1 MIDKQI
7 MKLPG
12 MKQLLGLLAGL
23 SFLQALFII
32 GQAYGLARAITGLWE
47 GRPLEEQWGWI
58 LLFFCSFIA
67 RQAVIYF
74 RSKRLDDY
82 SYQQAADLRDQL
94 LEKLFRVGPQIA
106 QQQGTGNVTTM
117 VLEGINQVE
126 NYLKLIIA
134 KIMNMSIIPW
144 VILALVFYLDWE
156 SGLVLLLVF
165 PLIIIFMIILGYAA
179 QSKAEKQYRTFQLLS
194 NHFIDSL
201 RGIDTLK
208 LFGVSKKYGKSIFAS
223 SERFRKATMASLKV
237 GILSTFA
244 LDFFTTLSI
253 AVVAVLLGLRLINEG
268 ILLFPALTILILAP
282 EYFLPIRDFSS
293 DYHATLDGKNAM
305 TAVTEIL
312 HQPEAQVP
320 AVTVPR
326 WQEDAQLTIDQLAFS
341 YEEKAALTDIN
352 LNVTG
357 FKKIGIIGLSG
368 SGKSTLINTLSGF
381 LVPDS
386 GEITLGGAKTTAFRQ
401 ASWQEQLIYIP
412 QNPYIY
418 RLTLQENV
426 AFYQPTATKE
436 AVLKAIEVAGLTE
449 LLAELPQ
456 GLDTMLGEG
465 ERHLS
470 GGQAQRIALARA
482 FLDQQRKILLFD
494 EPTAHLD
501 IETEVALKE
510 RMLPLMENRLVFFAT
525 HRLHWMEEMDEIIV
539 MDQGRIVEQGTLAQL
554 QQKQGAFTEL
564 VNGMRREQLE

>member
-126 NYLKLIIA
+126 NYLKLILA

-341 YEEKAALTDIN
+341 YEEKAALRDIN

-539 MDQGRIVEQGTLAQL
+539 MDQGRIVEQGTLTQL

>member
-126 NYLKLIIA
+126 NYLKLILA

-368 SGKSTLINTLSGF
+368 SGKSTLVNTLSGF

>member
-126 NYLKLIIA
+126 NYLKLILA

-208 LFGVSKKYGKSIFAS
+208 LFGISKKYGKSIFAS

-352 LNVTG
+352 LNVNG

>member
-126 NYLKLIIA
+126 NYLKLILA

-482 FLDQQRKILLFD
+482 FLDQRRKILLFD

>member
-126 NYLKLIIA
+126 NYLKLILA

-386 GEITLGGAKTTAFRQ
+386 GEISLGGAKTTAFRQ

-510 RMLPLMENRLVFFAT
+510 RMLPLMENHLVFFAT

>member
-126 NYLKLIIA
+126 NYLKLILA

-386 GEITLGGAKTTAFRQ
+386 GEITLEGAKTTAFRQ

-449 LLAELPQ
+449 LMAELPQ

>member
-126 NYLKLIIA
+126 NYLKLILA

-436 AVLKAIEVAGLTE
+436 AVLKSIEVAGLTE

>member
-126 NYLKLIIA
+126 NYLKLILA

-208 LFGVSKKYGKSIFAS
+208 LFGISKKYGKSIFAS

-357 FKKIGIIGLSG
+357 FKKIGIIGVSG

>member
-126 NYLKLIIA
+126 NYLKLILA
-134 KIMNMSIIPW
+134 KMMNMSIIPW

-482 FLDQQRKILLFD
+482 FLDQRRKILLFD

>member
-126 NYLKLIIA
+126 NYLKLILA

-293 DYHATLDGKNAM
+293 DYYATLDGKNAM

>member
-126 NYLKLIIA
+126 NYLKLILA

-341 YEEKAALTDIN
+341 YEEKAALRDIN

-386 GEITLGGAKTTAFRQ
+386 GEITLGGAQTTAFRQ

>member
-126 NYLKLIIA
+126 NYLKLILA

-352 LNVTG
+352 LNVIG

-386 GEITLGGAKTTAFRQ
+386 GEISLGGAKTTAFRQ

>member
-126 NYLKLIIA
+126 NYLKLILA

-156 SGLVLLLVF
+156 TGLVLLLVF

-282 EYFLPIRDFSS
+282 EYFLPIRDFPVII
-293 DYHATLDGKNAM
+293 M
-305 TAVTEIL
+305 
-312 HQPEAQVP
+312 QP
-320 AVTVPR
+320 
-326 WQEDAQLTIDQLAFS
+326 
-341 YEEKAALTDIN
+341 
-352 LNVTG
+352 
-357 FKKIGIIGLSG
+357 
-368 SGKSTLINTLSGF
+368 
-381 LVPDS
+381 
-386 GEITLGGAKTTAFRQ
+386 
-401 ASWQEQLIYIP
+401 
-412 QNPYIY
+412 
-418 RLTLQENV
+418 
-426 AFYQPTATKE
+426 
-436 AVLKAIEVAGLTE
+436 
-449 LLAELPQ
+449 
-456 GLDTMLGEG
+456 
-465 ERHLS
+465 
-470 GGQAQRIALARA
+470 
-482 FLDQQRKILLFD
+482 
-494 EPTAHLD
+494 
-501 IETEVALKE
+501 
-510 RMLPLMENRLVFFAT
+510 
-525 HRLHWMEEMDEIIV
+525 
-539 MDQGRIVEQGTLAQL
+539 
-554 QQKQGAFTEL
+554 
-564 VNGMRREQLE
+564 

>member
-126 NYLKLIIA
+126 NYLKLILA

-426 AFYQPTATKE
+426 AFYQPKATKE

>member
-126 NYLKLIIA
+126 NYLKLILA

-312 HQPEAQVP
+312 HQPEAQVS

-482 FLDQQRKILLFD
+482 FLDKQRKILLFD

>member
-126 NYLKLIIA
+126 NYLKLILA

-320 AVTVPR
+320 AVMVPR

-386 GEITLGGAKTTAFRQ
+386 GEISLGGAKTTAFRQ